1 VIASWNLRRA
11 PLIAVMR
18 ETPTPDLT
26 LTAAGGEPMTAKRA
40 ELLKRLAHE
49 AYDRI
54 AALRAKIKLQGNP
67 PHTQ

>member
-1 VIASWNLRRA
+1 
-11 PLIAVMR
+11 MR

-40 ELLKRLAHE
+40 ELLKRLAPE